1 MRFLVVERF
10 KGGDARPVY
19 RRFRAGYVSAPL
31 AAELTRAI
39 ERDVERRAAELVLAA
54 AGLERGRRERGR
66 RDDGE
71 RDERESGSELEAQRT
86 ATVLDG
92 RAERVWTS

>member
-1 MRFLVVERF
+1 MRPTPRPAALHGVVQ
-10 KGGDARPVY
+10 GHDAGD
-19 RRFRAGYVSAPL
+19 RA
-31 AAELTRAI
+31 RAI
-39 ERDVERRAAELVLAA
+39 ERDVEGRAAELVLAA
-54 AGLERGRRERGR
+54 AGLQRGRRERGR

-92 RAERVWTS
+92 RAKRVWTS